1 MARSELETTLN
12 DLQLVGKELGWKI
25 VVPQT

>member
-12 DLQLVGKELGWKI
+12 DLQLVGKELGRKI